1 MISIVILI
9 VVLLPIFLFSFVCT
23 FDDFKPNQHTKWYK
37 SMESYATTDVF
48 IFRRIT
54 KDAWLCNIKIDPS
67 ITT

>member
-1 MISIVILI
+1 M
-9 VVLLPIFLFSFVCT
+9 FLFSFVCT
-23 FDDFKPNQHTKWYK
+23 FEHLKPNQHTKWYK
-37 SMESYATTDVF
+37 SMESFATTDVF